1 MYINDWTNCP
11 RQLVQTIRFLIFSNM
26 SNPFRPAAALYPAH
40 SVGHH
45 KPVPASQHS
54 TAHANDAVAPGDIA
68 VGVVIGRAAE
78 YFDFFVFGIACVLVF
93 PAVFFPFVERLQGTL
108 YAFMLFS
115 LAFLVRPLGTVAGM
129 WLQRRYGRSAKL
141 GLALLL
147 LGCATVGMALL
158 PSYEVLGTGAIV
170 LLALCRIGQ
179 GLALGGSWD
188 GLPSLLAL
196 KAPENRRGWYAML
209 GQLGAPLGFLIACS
223 LFAYL
228 WGHLS
233 GQEFLDW
240 GWRYPFFTAFAI
252 NVVALFARLRLVV
265 TPEYERE
272 LDASHLH
279 PCNVRELVA
288 TQGNNVLIGAFSAL
302 ASFALFHIVTVFP
315 LSWVMLYSQ
324 QVIGEFLAVQIIG
337 ALLAAAAMPLSG
349 LLADRMG
356 RRSTLGLMAVL
367 IGLFGITAPLL
378 LGGGTVGED
387 AFILV
392 GFVLLGMSYGQ
403 AAGAVTANFLPRFRY
418 TGAALTADLAWL
430 MGAAFAPLVALSL
443 SARFGLVA
451 VSVYLISG
459 AACTLL
465 ALRASCAV
473 PARD

>member
-1 MYINDWTNCP
+1 
-11 RQLVQTIRFLIFSNM
+11 M
-26 SNPFRPAAALYPAH
+26 SNTISTAAVPHSASSFDPHKAPRAGQASAL
-40 SVGHH
+40 
-45 KPVPASQHS
+45 HS
-54 TAHANDAVAPGDIA
+54 TESIAPGDIA
-68 VGVVIGRAAE
+68 VGVVIGRASE
-78 YFDFFVFGIACVLVF
+78 YFDFFVFGIASVLVF
-93 PAVFFPFVERLQGTL
+93 PAVFFPFVDRLQGTL

-115 LAFLVRPLGTVAGM
+115 LAFLIRPLGTVIGM

-147 LGCATVGMALL
+147 LGTATVGMALL
-158 PSYEVLGTGAIV
+158 PGYRVWGVWAIAM
-170 LLALCRIGQ
+170 LALCRIGQ
-179 GLALGGSWD
+179 GLAIGGSWD

-209 GQLGAPLGFLIACS
+209 SQLGAPLGFLIACS

-228 WGHLS
+228 WNNLS
-233 GQEFLDW
+233 SQEFLDW
-240 GWRYPFFTAFAI
+240 GWRYPFFAAFTI

-272 LDASHLH
+272 LDASQLH
-279 PCNVRELVA
+279 PCSVRELTK
-288 TQGNNVLIGAFSAL
+288 TQGTNLLIGAFAAL

-324 QVIGEFLAVQIIG
+324 QEIGEFLGVQIVG

-349 LLADRMG
+349 LLADRVG
-356 RRSTLGLMAVL
+356 RRSTLGLMAAL
-367 IGLFGITAPLL
+367 IGLFGMSAPML
-378 LGGGTVGED
+378 LGGGTLGQD

-430 MGAAFAPLVALSL
+430 MGAAFAPLIALSL
-443 SARFGLVA
+443 SSRFGLIA
-451 VSVYLISG
+451 VSIYLISG

-465 ALRASCAV
+465 ALRANRAISV
-473 PARD
+473 RD

>member
-1 MYINDWTNCP
+1 MP
-11 RQLVQTIRFLIFSNM
+11 RDVSSSAPKTSNV
-26 SNPFRPAAALYPAH
+26 AL
-40 SVGHH
+40 
-45 KPVPASQHS
+45 
-54 TAHANDAVAPGDIA
+54 GDIA
-68 VGVVIGRAAE
+68 VGVVIGRASE

-93 PAVFFPFVERLQGTL
+93 PTVFFPFVDRLQGTL
-108 YAFMLFS
+108 YAFVLFS

-147 LGCATVGMALL
+147 LGCATAGMALL
-158 PSYEVLGTGAIV
+158 PNYQALGAGAIA

-188 GLPSLLAL
+188 GLSSLLAI

-209 GQLGAPLGFLIACS
+209 GQLGAPLGFLIACG

-228 WGHLS
+228 WRNLS
-233 GQEFLDW
+233 SQEFLDW
-240 GWRYPFFTAFAI
+240 GWRYPFYTAFAI
-252 NVVALFARLRLVV
+252 NVVALFARLRLVA
-265 TPEYERE
+265 TPEYESE
-272 LDASHLH
+272 LDAQDLQ
-279 PCNVRELVA
+279 PCNVFELIGS
-288 TQGNNVLIGAFSAL
+288 QGNNVFIGAFAAL

-324 QVIGEFLAVQIIG
+324 QLIGEFLLVQIVG

-367 IGLFGITAPLL
+367 IGLFGMSAPML
-378 LGGGTVGED
+378 LGGGKIGED

-403 AAGAVTANFLPRFRY
+403 ASGAVTYNFLPRFRY

-465 ALRASCAV
+465 ALRANRALSV
-473 PARD
+473 RD

>member
-1 MYINDWTNCP
+1 
-11 RQLVQTIRFLIFSNM
+11 M
-26 SNPFRPAAALYPAH
+26 SHPSRPEAAPYPAQSLNSH
-40 SVGHH
+40 QSVLSSADGAGHNTH
-45 KPVPASQHS
+45 
-54 TAHANDAVAPGDIA
+54 TVAPGDIA
-68 VGVVIGRAAE
+68 VGVVIGRISE
-78 YFDFFVFGIACVLVF
+78 YFDFFVFGIASVLVF
-93 PAVFFPFVERLQGTL
+93 PAVFFPFVDRLQGTL
-108 YAFMLFS
+108 YAFMLVS

-141 GLALLL
+141 GTALLL
-147 LGCATVGMALL
+147 LGTATVGMALL
-158 PSYEVLGTGAIV
+158 PNYNALGFSTIV

-209 GQLGAPLGFLIACS
+209 SQLGAPLGFLIACS

-228 WGHLS
+228 WSNLS
-233 GQEFLDW
+233 SQEFLDW
-240 GWRYPFFTAFAI
+240 GWRYPFFAAFTI

-272 LDASHLH
+272 LDVSQLQ
-279 PCNVRELVA
+279 PCSVRELLE
-288 TQGNNVLIGAFSAL
+288 TQGSNVLIGAFAAL

-315 LSWVMLYSQ
+315 LSWIMLYSQ
-324 QVIGEFLAVQIIG
+324 QVIGEFLAVQMVG

-349 LLADRMG
+349 LLADRIG

-367 IGLFGITAPLL
+367 IGLFGISAPLL
-378 LGGGTVGED
+378 LGGGTFGQD
-387 AFILV
+387 TFILV

-403 AAGAVTANFLPRFRY
+403 AAGAVTTNFLPRFRY

-430 MGAAFAPLVALSL
+430 MGAAFAPLIALSL
-443 SARFGLVA
+443 SSRFGLVA

-465 ALRASCAV
+465 ALRANRAISV
-473 PARD
+473 HD

>member
-1 MYINDWTNCP
+1 
-11 RQLVQTIRFLIFSNM
+11 M
-26 SNPFRPAAALYPAH
+26 SNPVRPVAAASPARFSDPH
-40 SVGHH
+40 EPVLWRQENITHH
-45 KPVPASQHS
+45 A
-54 TAHANDAVAPGDIA
+54 AAVAPGDIA

-78 YFDFFVFGIACVLVF
+78 YFDFFVFGIASVLVF
-93 PAVFFPFVERLQGTL
+93 PAVFFPFVDRLQGTL

-115 LAFLVRPLGTVAGM
+115 LAFLVRPLGTVVGM
-129 WLQRRYGRSAKL
+129 WLQSRYGRSAKL
-141 GLALLL
+141 GPALLL
-147 LGCATVGMALL
+147 LGTATVGMALL
-158 PSYEVLGTGAIV
+158 PNYQVWGGWAIAI
-170 LLALCRIGQ
+170 LALCRIGQ
-179 GLALGGSWD
+179 GLAIGGSWD

-209 GQLGAPLGFLIACS
+209 SQLGAPLGFLIACS

-228 WGHLS
+228 WSNLS
-233 GQEFLDW
+233 SQEFLDW
-240 GWRYPFFTAFAI
+240 GWRYPFFAAFTI

-272 LDASHLH
+272 LDASQLH
-279 PCNVRELVA
+279 PCSVRELFR
-288 TQGNNVLIGAFSAL
+288 TQGANVLIGAFAAL

-324 QVIGEFLAVQIIG
+324 QVIGEFLAVQIVG

-349 LLADRMG
+349 LLADRIG
-356 RRSTLGLMAVL
+356 RRRTLGLMAVL
-367 IGLFGITAPLL
+367 IGLFGMSAPIL
-378 LGGGTVGED
+378 LGGGTLGQD

-403 AAGAVTANFLPRFRY
+403 AAGAVTANLLPRFRY

-443 SARFGLVA
+443 SSRFGLVA

-465 ALRASCAV
+465 ALRANRAISV
-473 PARD
+473 RD

>member
-1 MYINDWTNCP
+1 MP
-11 RQLVQTIRFLIFSNM
+11 RDVGSSAPKTSNV
-26 SNPFRPAAALYPAH
+26 AL
-40 SVGHH
+40 
-45 KPVPASQHS
+45 
-54 TAHANDAVAPGDIA
+54 GDIA
-68 VGVVIGRAAE
+68 VGVVIGRASE

-93 PAVFFPFVERLQGTL
+93 PTVFFPFVDRLQGTL
-108 YAFMLFS
+108 YAFVLFS

-147 LGCATVGMALL
+147 LGCATAGMALL
-158 PSYEVLGTGAIV
+158 PNYQALGAGAIA

-188 GLPSLLAL
+188 GLSSLLAI

-209 GQLGAPLGFLIACS
+209 GQLGAPLGFLIACG

-228 WGHLS
+228 WRNLS
-233 GQEFLDW
+233 SQEFLDW
-240 GWRYPFFTAFAI
+240 GWRYPFYTAFAI
-252 NVVALFARLRLVV
+252 NVVALFARLRLVA
-265 TPEYERE
+265 TPEYESE
-272 LDASHLH
+272 LDAQDLQ
-279 PCNVRELVA
+279 PCNVFELIGS
-288 TQGNNVLIGAFSAL
+288 QGNNVFIGAFAAL

-324 QVIGEFLAVQIIG
+324 QLIGEFLLVQILG

-367 IGLFGITAPLL
+367 IGLFGMSAPML
-378 LGGGTVGED
+378 LGGGKIGED

-403 AAGAVTANFLPRFRY
+403 ASGAVTYNFLPRFRY

-465 ALRASCAV
+465 ALRANRALSV
-473 PARD
+473 RD